1 MSVGGVVAQIF
12 GQRDP
17 EEVVREFGPQ
27 VYKHLR
33 RIFGPRAD
41 IDDVYQ
47 AVFVEVLRSLP
58 SFRGL
63 SKMSTWIRRITWNVA
78 YQEMRLH
85 YRHQHVGPLNESVI
99 ADPVDVEEVVEQRVA
114 MGRLYACIEKLEP
127 RQRSAVIMHDI
138 EGKTLRQIS
147 GELGRPL
154 PTVASQLYA
163 GRTRLTE
170 LMTMQGHGATRAGGA
185 ASDGSRTRQRSQL

>member
-1 MSVGGVVAQIF
+1 MVLGQLF
-12 GQRDP
+12 GRRAP
-17 EEVVREFGPQ
+17 EDVVREFGPQ
-27 VYKHLR
+27 VYRHLR
-33 RIFGPRAD
+33 RIFGPRSD

-78 YQEMRLH
+78 YQEMRLQ
-85 YRHQHVGPLNESVI
+85 YRHQHLTPLNEGAT
-99 ADPVDVEEVVEQRVA
+99 ADPQPYPDEIVGKRAALE
-114 MGRLYACIEKLEP
+114 RLYASLTDLDP

-147 GELGRPL
+147 NELGRPL

-163 GRTRLTE
+163 GRTRLAE
-170 LMTMQGHGATRAGGA
+170 MMSEHAGCAPRAGDA
-185 ASDGSRTRQRSQL
+185 ASRQRSES